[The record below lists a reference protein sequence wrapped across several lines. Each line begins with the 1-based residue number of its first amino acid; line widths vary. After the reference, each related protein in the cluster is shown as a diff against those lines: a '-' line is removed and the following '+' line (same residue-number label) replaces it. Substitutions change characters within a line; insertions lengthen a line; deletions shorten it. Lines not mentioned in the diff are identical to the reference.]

1 MQKRFYEFFK
11 LVKMDI
17 MACNVQK
24 IVFIHI
30 TDENVG
36 LHATVPKKN
45 VILFLAVSDL
55 LKVYH
60 FQIYTYSTVH
70 V

>member
-1 MQKRFYEFFK
+1 
-11 LVKMDI
+11 

-60 FQIYTYSTVH
+60 FQVYTFFIVH